1 MSIVVKQSFFNLI
14 TIGVAFLIGAVN
26 TLYLYP
32 TFLGSKLQGLVIALL
47 AISNIIQPFL
57 SFGTQHAVIRFYSRY
72 KSKKE
77 KNAVLTLSL
86 IIPFIITTIVIPLFY
101 YYYDHI
107 KVLLFQTENAFSQYA
122 YVILFIAV
130 STSFFE
136 IFYSWVRVKLKSV
149 FGNFLKELYP
159 RLLVTSLL
167 ILYTL
172 DYLDFENFILFL
184 IYGYYLRLLI
194 VMVYSFIINK
204 PKVSFYFKN
213 DFKEIFRYSFLI
225 LLSGAAS
232 SIILDIDKSMLSSIL
247 TVENVA
253 YYSVAIFIAAVIEIP
268 GRAMFQILSPIVA
281 EVINKNNKKKLKYL
295 LKKSSTNLVLV
306 SSLFFLIINLNL
318 NDFYDMLNQEG
329 YSKGIPIV
337 IVVSFAK
344 LYSMSIGCIN
354 NIISNSKYYYYIFW
368 FSIIS
373 SVLAVVLN
381 LYLIQNHGINGAAY
395 ATFLVILIMNSLKLY
410 LVNLKFKIHPYSY
423 DTLKIVILTT
433 FIYII
438 FYNLN
443 LTFDPVISIAVKS
456 TLILILYTLA
466 AYIFKLSDD
475 VNIFIDKFNKN
486 W

>member
-14 TIGVAFLIGAVN
+14 TIGVAFIIGAFN

-77 KNAVLTLSL
+77 KDAVLTLSL
-86 IIPFIITTIVIPLFY
+86 IIPFIITAIVIPLFY
-101 YYYDHI
+101 LYYDQI

-122 YVILFIAV
+122 YVIIFIAI

-159 RLLVTSLL
+159 RLLVTFLL
-167 ILYTL
+167 ISYTL
-172 DYLDFENFILFL
+172 DYLDFENFILYL

-194 VMVYSFIINK
+194 VIVYSFIINK
-204 PKVSFYFKN
+204 PKISFYFKS

-281 EVINKNNKKKLKYL
+281 EVINKNKKKKLKYL

-318 NDFYDMLNQEG
+318 NDFYEILNQEG

-337 IVVSFAK
+337 IIVSFAK

-381 LYLIQNHGINGAAY
+381 LYLIQDYGIVGAAY
-395 ATFLVILIMNSLKLY
+395 ATFIVILIMNSLKLY

-423 DTLKIVILTT
+423 DTLKIILLTT
-433 FIYII
+433 FMYVI
-438 FYNLN
+438 FNNLK
-443 LTFDPVISIAVKS
+443 LTLDPVISIAVKS

>member
-14 TIGVAFLIGAVN
+14 TIGIAFIIGAVN

-47 AISNIIQPFL
+47 AISNLIQPFL

-77 KNAVLTLSL
+77 KDAVLTLSL
-86 IIPFIITTIVIPLFY
+86 IIPFIVTIIVIPIFY
-101 YYYDHI
+101 LYYEQI
-107 KVLLFQTENAFSQYA
+107 KNVLFQSENTLSKYA

-159 RLLVTSLL
+159 RLLITSLL

-172 DYLDFENFILFL
+172 DFLNFESFILFL
-184 IYGYYLRLLI
+184 ISGYYLRLLI
-194 VMVYSFIINK
+194 VMIYSFIINK
-204 PKVSFYFKN
+204 PKISFSFKK

-306 SSLFFLIINLNL
+306 SSLFFLIINLNV
-318 NDFYDMLNQEG
+318 NDFYEMLNQEG
-329 YSKGIPIV
+329 YSMGIPIV
-337 IVVSFAK
+337 IIVSFAK

-354 NIISNSKYYYYIFW
+354 NIITNSKYYYFIFW

-381 LYLIQNHGINGAAY
+381 LYLIQDYGIIGAAY

-410 LVNLKFKIHPYSY
+410 LVKSKFKIHPYSY

-433 FIYII
+433 SIYVI
-438 FYNLN
+438 FYNLK
-443 LTFDPVISIAVKS
+443 LTFEPVISIAVKS
-456 TLILILYTLA
+456 ILIVILYTLA

-475 VNIFIDKFNKN
+475 VNIFFDKFNKN

>member
-86 IIPFIITTIVIPLFY
+86 IIPFIITAIVIPLFY
-101 YYYDHI
+101 FYYDHI

-306 SSLFFLIINLNL
+306 SSLFFLIINLNI

-337 IVVSFAK
+337 IIVSFAK

-381 LYLIQNHGINGAAY
+381 LYLIQDYGIIGAAY

-443 LTFDPVISIAVKS
+443 LTFDPVISIAIKS
-456 TLILILYTLA
+456 TLILTLYTLA

>member
-86 IIPFIITTIVIPLFY
+86 IVPFIITTIVIPLFY
-101 YYYDHI
+101 FYYDHI

-306 SSLFFLIINLNL
+306 SSLFFLIINLNI

-337 IVVSFAK
+337 IIVSFAK

-381 LYLIQNHGINGAAY
+381 LYLIQDYGIIGAAY

-443 LTFDPVISIAVKS
+443 LTFDPVISIAIKS
-456 TLILILYTLA
+456 TLILTLYTLA